1 MSYLTARCFC
11 RPAVV
16 ALGVLLGA
24 CATPPQPLPEAII
37 PDVPFAGSALPP
49 QRVPAAHRFALSPG
63 DSVVGDVVVTTA
75 THEDTL
81 PDIARRFDVGYE
93 EIVRANPGVDPWL
106 PGEGRE
112 IVVPTAY
119 VLPNAP
125 QEGVVVNIA
134 AMRLYYY
141 PTVPKGAPRVVITHP
156 IGIGK
161 VGWKTPEG
169 VTRVVARQKDPVW
182 TPPDSVRREHLENGD
197 PLPARVPAGPDNPLG
212 AHLFRLGW
220 PTYLIHGTN
229 KPYGVGMRSS
239 HGCLRLYPE
248 DIRALFDAIPIG
260 TKVQIVNQPTVLGS
274 RKGVTYVQAFGRL
287 EDDRKLADRSMPTA
301 AVIQASLASRVSNQ
315 AGAVNWGAVARESVV
330 ASGLPLPVSGERE
343 ASLLAL
349 VAAAPRVANTLPI
362 GAIWDGR
369 GGTLDD
375 ERQYQEMLREQE
387 SPPFLRT
394 P

>member
-1 MSYLTARCFC
+1 MSCLIARYCC
-11 RPAVV
+11 RPIVLAI
-16 ALGVLLGA
+16 GVLLGA
-24 CATPPQPLPEAII
+24 CATPPLPVLVA
-37 PDVPFAGSALPP
+37 PPPNVPILDSGRAP
-49 QRVPAAHRFALSPG
+49 QRVPAAHRFMLPAG
-63 DSVVGDVVVTTA
+63 EGVVGEVVVTVATA
-75 THEDTL
+75 DDTL

-106 PGEGRE
+106 PGRGRE

-119 VLPNAP
+119 VLPNVP

-141 PTVPKGAPRVVITHP
+141 PPVPKGSARVVITHP

-182 TPPDSVRREHLENGD
+182 TPPESVRREHLENGD

-260 TKVQIVNQPTVLGS
+260 TKVQIVNQPTVLGA
-274 RKGVTYVQAFGRL
+274 RDGIVYVQAFGHL
-287 EDDRKLADRSMPTA
+287 EDDRQARTRSLATA
-301 AVIQASLASRVSNQ
+301 ASMQAELGQRVGHLGSDVRW
-315 AGAVNWGAVARESVV
+315 AAVARETVS

-343 ASLLAL
+343 PSAWAL
-349 VAAAPRVANTLPI
+349 VASAPRVANTLPV

-387 SPPFLRT
+387 PETRVRAQ
-394 P
+394 